1 MIETQNNTI
10 SIVIPIYKGKQ
21 YINKILQM
29 YDENVSNLQNA
40 GYNDLVELILIN
52 DYPDER
58 VEVEHQGVR
67 VINSKTNNG
76 IHASRVIGINVCEG
90 QYVLMLDQDDR
101 IASDFLISQ
110 IEKIGTADLII
121 CNGTHNNWPIFQ
133 SADDFRSKMN
143 DIGIN
148 YIISPG
154 QALIKKTSIPEMWKQ
169 DIMGCGG
176 ADDYY
181 LWILMT
187 QKGAMFEYNNDILFE
202 HVKHDGNTSNDMLV
216 MKASNEE
223 LLLKIDKYV
232 DEGVYKDKLVSG
244 IKRTIEENEKQLQI
258 EKVFQKITGSN
269 EYISNLLKANR
280 CDAISIYGFGNMG
293 QRTYQL
299 LKEKGLDVKYVLDK
313 KEPNE
318 EMKTK
323 YNIKYP
329 SKKNMTKI
337 GERELVIVTPIK
349 NSENIKTFL
358 IENGVKHVET
368 LVGLYGNVYDENN

>member
-1 MIETQNNTI
+1 MTETQNNTI

-21 YINKILQM
+21 YINNILQM
-29 YDENVSNLQNA
+29 YDENVSSLQNA
-40 GYNDLVELILIN
+40 GYKDSVELVLIN

-58 VEVEHQGVR
+58 IEVEHPGVR

-76 IHASRVIGINVCEG
+76 IQASRVIGINACEG

-101 IASDFLISQ
+101 IASDFLLSQ

-121 CNGTHNNWPIFQ
+121 CNGTHNDWPIFQ

-154 QALIKKTSIPEMWKQ
+154 QALIKKVSIPEIWKE

-187 QKGAMFEYNNDILFE
+187 NNGAMFEYNNDILFE
-202 HVKHDGNTSNDMLV
+202 HVKHEGNTSNDMLV

-258 EKVFQKITGSN
+258 EKVFEKIAADKG
-269 EYISNLLKANR
+269 YISHQLEVNG
-280 CDAISIYGFGNMG
+280 CDCISIYGFGNMG
-293 QRTYQL
+293 QRTYRL
-299 LKEKGLDVKYVLDK
+299 LKESGVNIKCVLDK
-313 KEPNE
+313 KEPSE
-318 EMKTK
+318 SMKRE

-329 SKKNMTKI
+329 SEENLAEV
-337 GERELVIVTPIK
+337 GENELVIVTPIK
-349 NSENIKTFL
+349 LSENIKTFL
-358 IENGVKHVET
+358 LGNGVKHVVT
-368 LVGLYGNVYDENN
+368 LVDLSDE

>member
-1 MIETQNNTI
+1 MTETQNNAI

-21 YINKILQM
+21 YINNILQM
-29 YDENVSNLQNA
+29 YDENVSSLQNA
-40 GYNDLVELILIN
+40 GYNDSVELVLIN

-58 VEVEHQGVR
+58 IEVEHQGVR

-76 IHASRVIGINVCEG
+76 IQASRVIGINACEG

-101 IASDFLISQ
+101 IASDFLLSQ

-121 CNGTHNNWPIFQ
+121 CNGTHNDWPIFQ

-154 QALIKKTSIPEMWKQ
+154 QALIKKASIPEIWKE

-187 QKGAMFEYNNDILFE
+187 NNGAVFEYNNDVLFE
-202 HVKHDGNTSNDMLV
+202 HVKHEGNTSNDMLV

-223 LLLKIDKYV
+223 LLQKIEKYIDNDKYK
-232 DEGVYKDKLVSG
+232 EQLVSG
-244 IKRTIEENEKQLQI
+244 IRKTIDENDKQLRI
-258 EKVFQKITGSN
+258 EKVFDRIAADKCFIHSQL
-269 EYISNLLKANR
+269 EANG
-280 CDAISIYGFGNMG
+280 CDRILIYGFGNMG
-293 QRTYQL
+293 QRTYHL
-299 LKEKGLDVKYVLDK
+299 LKESGVNIKCVLDK
-313 KEPNE
+313 KEPSE
-318 EMKTK
+318 SMKRE
-323 YNIKYP
+323 YNIRYP
-329 SKKNMTKI
+329 SEENLAKV
-337 GERELVIVTPIK
+337 GENELVLVTPIQHSEEIKKILIDNKVK
-349 NSENIKTFL
+349 NVIS
-358 IENGVKHVET
+358 
-368 LVGLYGNVYDENN
+368 LVDLAKQMES